1 MIEKRTVFEMH
12 RLSAEGFS
20 SRGIGRR
27 LRISRKTVQKYLEN
41 PDPVLGKRKKRPS
54 KLDRYH
60 ELIEAFLKQDPEVQG
75 TVILQRL
82 KDQGF
87 EGKISI
93 LRDYLHRNRKHLKKP
108 EAFMRFE
115 SAAGDQMQIDWG
127 HFGSLPYGQTS
138 RKLYA
143 LAVIESHSRMLYVAF
158 THSQKQAALH
168 QGLVNAFRF
177 FNGTPKELVVDNMVS
192 AVTERHGSLIRFNEV
207 FLDFLRP
214 FSIVPRACNPGA
226 AHEKGKIE
234 NSIRYLRHN
243 FWPLRSFA
251 DLDDV
256 QRQAMAWLNEVANVR
271 IHQTTNQRPV
281 DRFKPDCLKPLPQ
294 FLPDCRETTDVL
306 VYKDFAVKFDG
317 NTYTVPPWTIGKHL
331 TLKADQHHI
340 SLYLQEKIVARHR
353 RSWQRHERIELPQH
367 QEQVKKLSKKLWQDR
382 DIAAFASLGHPARHY
397 LQGLTD
403 AGQPLKK
410 NVGALLNLKDRYGA
424 AALLQALEKALR
436 HRAFG
441 AEYIEHILYQE
452 QRPHREHQPVRL
464 KQSALNHLRL
474 PEPNLADY
482 DSVILQRRKDDDA

>member
-1 MIEKRTVFEMH
+1 MIEKRTIFEMH

-20 SRGIGRR
+20 SRGIARR
-27 LRISRKTVQKYLEN
+27 LGVSRKTVQKYLEN
-41 PDPVLGKRKKRPS
+41 PDPVAGQRKKRPS

-60 ELIEAFLKQDPEVQG
+60 ELIEAFLEQDPQVQG
-75 TVILQRL
+75 TVVLQRL

-93 LRDYLHRNRKHLKKP
+93 LRDYLRRKRKRIKKP

-115 SAAGDQMQIDWG
+115 SAAGYQMQIDWG
-127 HFGSLPYGQTS
+127 HFGSLQYGETN

-168 QGLVNAFRF
+168 QGLVNAFGF
-177 FNGTPKELVVDNMVS
+177 FGGTPKELVVDNMVS
-192 AVTERHGSLIRFNEV
+192 AVTERQGSLIRFNEA

-214 FSIVPRACNPGA
+214 FSIVPRACTVGA

-256 QRQAMAWLNEVANVR
+256 QRQVVAWLNEVANVR
-271 IHQTTNQRPV
+271 IHQTTGQRPV
-281 DRFKPDCLKPLPQ
+281 DRFKPECLKPLPQ
-294 FLPDCRETTDVL
+294 FLPDCRETTEVL

-317 NTYTVPPWTIGKHL
+317 NSYTAPPWTIGKRL
-331 TLKADQHHI
+331 TLKADQHQI
-340 SLYLQEKIVARHR
+340 ILYRHERIVARHK
-353 RSWQRHERIELPQH
+353 RSWQRHKRIELAQH
-367 QEQVKKLSKKLWQDR
+367 QEEVKKLNKKLWQDR
-382 DIAAFASLGHPARHY
+382 DIAAFASLGQAARHY
-397 LQGLTD
+397 LQGLTEV
-403 AGQPLKK
+403 GQPMKK
-410 NVGALLNLKDRYGA
+410 NVVTLLKLKDHYGSA
-424 AALLQALEKALR
+424 SVLQAIEKALAY
-436 HRAFG
+436 RAFG

-452 QRPHREHQPVRL
+452 KRPHREHQPVKL
-464 KQSALNHLRL
+464 KQETLNHLRL